1 MKTIRYKV
9 WLDSSERGARD
20 EIVEVVARGITTG
33 FTKAVNRAKALVL
46 PGETLHSVEFWEVR

>member
-9 WLDSSERGARD
+9 WLEGTRGARD
-20 EIVEVVARGITTG
+20 EVVEVHARSITTG
-33 FTKAVNRAKALVL
+33 FTKAVARAKALVL